1 MKAEEIEKYRKAGL
15 IAAEVKKL
23 ALEIIK
29 PGVKVADVVEK
40 LESEILKRGA
50 KLAFPLNLSINEVAA
65 HDTADLNDTR
75 IINEGDVV
83 KVDIGVHVDGYIA
96 DTAITICFND
106 EYKELKEICEIA
118 LQKALS
124 KVKAGVAV
132 SEIGAEIEDTIK
144 SIGYKPIENLSGHSL
159 DRYNLHSGLTI
170 PNVAE
175 GEGVFEEGQV
185 IAIEP
190 FATDGKGRVIDA
202 NETRIFQYFRD
213 VPIRLR
219 EAREILRIAKNEY
232 KALPF
237 AARWFKDKFSAF
249 KIKYAINQLLLA
261 GAIFKYP
268 VLKEEGKGIVTQ
280 AEHTVIVKKD
290 GYELIT

>member
-1 MKAEEIEKYRKAGL
+1 MRAEELEKYRKAGL
-15 IAAEVKKL
+15 IAAEIKKL
-23 ALEIIK
+23 ALEIVK
-29 PGVKVADVVEK
+29 PGIKICDAVER
-40 LESEILKRGA
+40 LENEILKKGA
-50 KLAFPLNLSINEVAA
+50 KLAFPLNLSLNDIAA

-75 IINEGDVV
+75 IINEDVI
-83 KVDIGVHVDGYIA
+83 KVDIGVHIDGYIA

-106 EYKELKEICEIA
+106 EYKELKEICDIA

-144 SIGYKPIENLSGHSL
+144 SIGYKPIENLSGHGL
-159 DRYNLHSGLTI
+159 DRYNLHTGLTI
-170 PNVAE
+170 PNVTE
-175 GEGVFEEGQV
+175 GGDILREGQV

-190 FATDGKGRVIDA
+190 FATNGKGRVTDTSEA
-202 NETRIFQYFRD
+202 RIFQYSKD
-213 VPIRLR
+213 IPTRLR
-219 EAREILRIAKNEY
+219 EAREILRAARDEY
-232 KALPF
+232 KTLPF
-237 AARWFKDKFSAF
+237 AARWFKNKFSAF

-268 VLKEEGKGIVTQ
+268 VLREEDGGVVVQ

-290 GYELIT
+290 GCEIIT